1 MTNDTIHGKDD
12 FSLITS
18 HQSQAPSGL
27 VELKVAGPTDAEFRV
42 RWSSEPD
49 VKLDPTE
56 GHESIWMAPDGLGM
70 YTVKAFVRI
79 GEIDELEKIDGIG
92 EAAEAHLLG
101 RGIDIYAA
109 LAAISDDEVADI
121 ADNLTNVNEDRV
133 RGWVAEAGKLAMT
146 TPEKF
151 VLSFSQRL
159 EVASTVFQREVVES
173 LQKGAEALKSGI
185 GGGVKLTKQFP
196 PATRHKALWAI
207 IRNRSD
213 AVSFNRYKKFVDS
226 VMCGGTPEG
235 STEGLNTQF
244 QRLRFRG
251 TDSYELLKKAT
262 EAFLMHETGVMHE
275 DIEFDEEEEKTRLP
289 QLQKSNRTMA
299 ANRDLYLVTLEDES
313 RTFPYF
319 QVIRERLSE
328 IPLKPPGASS
338 EGCYGI
344 LKTRISPPVLIELIW
359 SYWHEE
365 GMLAQ
370 SLKTL
375 SLRFQNRAV
384 KGEGNNKQALS
395 TMNLDP
401 LRPLGNL
408 LWGYIQDEQH
418 RLSVARRAYEYDHH
432 YGFSIAGRAV
442 PQLESADS
450 RNGFLEAFHMLLHRC
465 SIYYREQSDT
475 TKVPDG
481 YPILNTLKECHLLL
495 AQGAHNQYGDL
506 PWTARVEMLMEMW
519 LLARPE
525 MREFLGRRTMV
536 PYPEEWMPAVDQ
548 MRDLMGWRGTSI
560 RHFQELGH
568 FGEMILL
575 SIRFGNWSDEF
586 DENVAALWAQQA
598 REAVLAYLNAYR
610 AATGVDLSADGDK
623 ANVELSR
630 KRTMAPS
637 ALLRSR
643 GTATPAE

>member
-1 MTNDTIHGKDD
+1 MTNDPNYGTDD
-12 FSLITS
+12 FALTTS

-27 VELKVAGPTDAEFRV
+27 VELSVAGPPDAEFRV
-42 RWSSEPD
+42 RWSDDCDS
-49 VKLDPTE
+49 KFDPVD
-56 GHESIWMAPDGLGM
+56 GHETVWTAPTGLGM
-70 YTVKAFVRI
+70 YTVSAFVRV
-79 GEIDELEKIDGIG
+79 GKPDDLLKIKGVDQD
-92 EAAEAHLLG
+92 ADKKL
-101 RGIDIYAA
+101 RDNGIDTYIA
-109 LAAISDDEVADI
+109 LVTLSDTQVADLAKSSPKVKEDKI
-121 ADNLTNVNEDRV
+121 RSWMNAARDLAKMTPNNV
-133 RGWVAEAGKLAMT
+133 A
-146 TPEKF
+146 F
-151 VLSFSQRL
+151 VLTQRI
-159 EVASTVFQREVVES
+159 EVASTVFPREVVES
-173 LQKGAEALKSGI
+173 LQTGAEALKSGI
-185 GGGVKLTKQFP
+185 GGGVKLTRQFP

-207 IRNRSD
+207 IRNRSE
-213 AVSFNRYKKFVDS
+213 AVSFNRYKQFVDS
-226 VMCGGTPEG
+226 VMCGGSPDG
-235 STEGLNTQF
+235 SSAELNTQF
-244 QRLRFRG
+244 QKLKFRG

-262 EAFLMHETGVMHE
+262 EAFLMHETGVLHE

-384 KGEGNNKQALS
+384 KGEGNNKQPLS

-442 PQLESADS
+442 PQLDAADS

-586 DENVAALWAQQA
+586 DENVAGLWAQQA

-643 GTATPAE
+643 GAATPAE